1 MCLLAGALL
10 LPASLMAKGYKI
22 DGSVK
27 NADGQKV
34 IMYRGDLL
42 SELQALDSAVVQDG
56 KFLLKGQLAEP
67 TQVTLRFF
75 KDVSRGLTGEHGLVQ
90 RPCIPLFIG
99 NDKVKV
105 TAVLD
110 SLPMDFEAMYYGTF
124 NPDKYTATG
133 SAINDE
139 YRRYVSGYT
148 AARKKLDDGSEAYYK
163 YLQEQ
168 EGKVSPMV
176 GVNEARK
183 VLQLRRE
190 RADFQ
195 KGYILSHAAD
205 YNGLLALDRGM
216 GLLSKGELQDVI
228 GALSPKMKAT
238 AYGQRLVAKAD
249 TVMAT
254 ARGSHFVDYDIEMAD
269 GSSKRLSDFLGKGNY
284 TLLEFWASWCG
295 PCRGSIPHLKQLY
308 GLYHPQGFNI
318 LSVSIDMDKKAWKK
332 AMDEEQMKWDL
343 AVPKGDPRNIC
354 KIYNFNGIPYCI
366 LIDPKG
372 NIVDTNT
379 RDGFL
384 DSYLT
389 DIYGQKL
396 DKVHISGQ
404 LTDVTD
410 TLKVNYMSAEEGLEV
425 RTPLVPIVVDK
436 DGKFD
441 TEYTVEKPGYIMI
454 YVPVATQQKKGHKAI
469 IGYSAPA
476 IPGERLT
483 INGTTEKPV
492 YGGSSF
498 YQDYG
503 DMMTEFGKIR
513 DAAADPEYDK
523 LVAQFRKLSE
533 AKPKGKK
540 AQKANKTAMDA
551 LREKLQA
558 SMEKEINR
566 TQEVVLAYVKAHPRQ
581 EVVATQLMSVP
592 TDSLEIAI
600 KGLNYFV
607 QHGRM
612 RPYIE
617 AARLKAANE
626 KTRSAAK
633 EAIKEGA
640 QAPDFTLK
648 TPEGASL
655 SLSDLRGKYVL
666 LDFWGSW
673 CHWCVKG
680 IPDMKKAYAKHKD
693 KVEFLSIDCNDSEAK
708 WKEALAKYQMPW
720 KHVKNEEVNG
730 VPEKFAVQ
738 GYPTKILVDP
748 TGKIAMIFEGED
760 PEFYTKL
767 DEKLK

>member
-10 LPASLMAKGYKI
+10 LPASIMAKGYKI
-22 DGSVK
+22 DGSIK

-34 IMYRGDLL
+34 IMYRGDFL
-42 SELQALDSAVVQDG
+42 SGLQALDSAVVRNG
-56 KFLLKGQLAEP
+56 KFQLKGQLAEP

-75 KDVSRGLTGEHGLVQ
+75 KDASRGITNERGLIQ

-99 NDKVKV
+99 NDKLKV

-110 SLPMDFEAMYYGTF
+110 SLPMDFEAMYYGTYD
-124 NPDKYTATG
+124 PDKYTATG
-133 SAINDE
+133 SALNDE

-205 YNGLLALDRGM
+205 YNGLPALDRGM
-216 GLLSKGELQDVI
+216 SLLSKGELQDVI
-228 GALSPKMKAT
+228 RALSPKMKAT
-238 AYGQRLVAKAD
+238 AYGRRLVAKAD

-318 LSVSIDMDKKAWKK
+318 LSVSIDQDKKAWKK

-343 AVPKGDPRNIC
+343 AVPKGDPQNIC

-404 LTDVTD
+404 LQDVTD
-410 TLKVNYMSAEEGLEV
+410 TLVVNYMSAAEGLDV
-425 RTPLVPIVVDK
+425 RTHLAPIVVNK

-441 TEYTVEKPGYIMI
+441 VEYTVEKPGYLMI
-454 YVPVATQQKKGHKAI
+454 YEPMAAQQKNGQQAI
-469 IGYSAPA
+469 RAAYAPA
-476 IPGERLT
+476 VPGERLT
-483 INGTTEKPV
+483 LNGSIEKPV
-492 YGGSSF
+492 YGGSTF

-503 DMMTEFGKIR
+503 EMMTELEKAR
-513 DAAADPEYDK
+513 AAAADPEYDK
-523 LVAQFRKLSE
+523 LMTQYRKLSE

-540 AQKANKTAMDA
+540 AQQANKRAMDA
-551 LREKLQA
+551 LRNKLQA
-558 SMEKEINR
+558 SSKKEMTR
-566 TQEVVLAYVKAHPRQ
+566 MQGAVLAYVKAHPRQ

-592 TDSLEIAI
+592 ADSLESAI

-612 RPYIE
+612 MPYID
-617 AARLKAANE
+617 AARTMANNE
-626 KTRSAAK
+626 QVRSAAQK
-633 EAIKEGA
+633 AIKEGA

-648 TPEGASL
+648 TPEGSSL

-680 IPDMKKAYAKHKD
+680 IPDMKKAYDKHKD

-720 KHVKNEEVNG
+720 KHVKNEEANG
-730 VPEKFAVQ
+730 VPEKYAVQ

-748 TGKIAMIFEGED
+748 EGKIAMIFEGED

>member
-10 LPASLMAKGYKI
+10 LPATLLAKGYKI
-22 DGSVK
+22 IGNIK
-27 NADGQKV
+27 NADGQTV
-34 IMYRGDLL
+34 IMYRGDMMT
-42 SELQALDSAVVQDG
+42 ELKALDSTMVKNG
-56 KFLLKGQLAEP
+56 KFELKGQLAEP
-67 TQVTLRFF
+67 TLVTLRFF
-75 KDVSRGLTGEHGLVQ
+75 KGTNRSLTNDHGLVQ

-110 SLPMDFEAMYYGTF
+110 SLPMDLEAMYYGTF

-133 SAINDE
+133 SVLNDE

-216 GLLSKGELQDVI
+216 SLLSKGELQDVI
-228 GALSPKMKAT
+228 GAISPKMKAT

-318 LSVSIDMDKKAWKK
+318 LSVSIDQDKKAWKK

-366 LIDPKG
+366 LIDPQG

-396 DKVHISGQ
+396 DKVQISGQ
-404 LTDVTD
+404 ITDVTD
-410 TLKVNYMSAEEGLEV
+410 TL
-425 RTPLVPIVVDK
+425 LVSYTTADNPYSTKASLAPIVVGK
-436 DGKFD
+436 DGKFSA
-441 TEYTVEKPGYIMI
+441 EYTVETPGYFII
-454 YVPVATQQKKGHKAI
+454 YEPVATQQKKGHIAVFTI
-469 IGYSAPA
+469 SAPA
-476 IPGERLT
+476 VPGEILT
-483 INGTTEKPV
+483 ITGTSEHPV
-492 YGGSSF
+492 YGGSTF
-498 YQDYG
+498 YENYG
-503 DMMTEFGKIR
+503 VMMTEIGKTR
-513 DAAADPEYDK
+513 TEADNAEYAK
-523 LVAQFRKLSE
+523 LVDQYRKLRM

-540 AQKANKTAMDA
+540 AQQANEKALESVGT
-551 LREKLQA
+551 KLQE
-558 SMEKEINR
+558 SMEKER
-566 TQEVVLAYVKAHPRQ
+566 KQMQEATLAYVKAHPRQ
-581 EVVATQLMSVP
+581 EAVTTQLMGLP
-592 TDSLEIAI
+592 ADSLENAV

-607 QHGRM
+607 ANGRM
-612 RPYIE
+612 KPYIE
-617 AARLKAANE
+617 AACKMAKNE
-626 KTRSAAK
+626 MTRIAAK

-640 QAPDFTLK
+640 DAPDFTLK
-648 TPEGASL
+648 TPDGSKL
-655 SLSDLRGKYVL
+655 SLKNLRGKYVL

-673 CHWCVKG
+673 CGWCVKG
-680 IPDMKKAYAKHKD
+680 IPDMKKAYEKHKD
-693 KVEFLSIDCNDSEAK
+693 KAEFLSIDCNDSEAK
-708 WKEALAKYQMPW
+708 WKDALAKYQMPW
-720 KHVKNEEVNG
+720 KHVKNETAEG
-730 VPEKFAVQ
+730 VPDKYAVQ

-748 TGKIAMIFEGED
+748 QGKIVMIFEGED